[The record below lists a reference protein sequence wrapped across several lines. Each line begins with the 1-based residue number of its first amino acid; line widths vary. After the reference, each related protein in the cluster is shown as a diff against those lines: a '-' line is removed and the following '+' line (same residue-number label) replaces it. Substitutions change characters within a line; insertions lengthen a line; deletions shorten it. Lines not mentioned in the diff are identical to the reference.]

1 MKPVYS
7 TLVSAALLL
16 GASIPLCAGTYKAK
30 IEPYDTT
37 TVSAETAGRIVRLD
51 PRDELKMLDKTVIE
65 IDHALE
71 DVQLENSRAKLVLL
85 DEQIALKREQYE
97 SIKALKS
104 QNRFTK
110 DDYLTQLLTL
120 QMQAQDLRSTIA
132 QLEDT
137 IAKKELAV
145 RGKYLKQLYV
155 RPGEYVAPGTKLMQL
170 EDQSGGRIVL
180 YVDAADRAALN
191 DAAIR
196 VEGDTGWKVEKAST
210 TTDETYVSYYRV
222 DLVKKGGVP
231 YGRIVTVSIEPNP

>member
-85 DEQIALKREQYE
+85 DEQIALKQKQYE

-196 VEGDTGWKVEKAST
+196 VEGDMGWKVEKAST